1 MINLSK
7 LSVACVLASAIS
19 LCSAAY
25 AETSTVEGW
34 DFQAE
39 FLKHKKSAK
48 HVDNYNLHVYK
59 HFWNN
64 DYLSFYYGGTVTI
77 ADGYMRPDE
86 AKEDS
91 DAFGIGPSIMGRLE
105 FNPFGNFYT
114 GLECAG
120 SMRFFTKAHPA
131 GGRAYDFL
139 WRVGPRVSY
148 KFGNYSALGLSVLY
162 AHASNGMSSHN
173 PGYEMMG
180 VNLDFEY
187 HF

>member
-1 MINLSK
+1 MITLNKLSK
-7 LSVACVLASAIS
+7 ACVFSSLLLVSSLATAQ
-19 LCSAAY
+19 
-25 AETSTVEGW
+25 TSCVEGW

-39 FLKHKKSAK
+39 YLKHNKSDK

-64 DYLSFYYGGTVTI
+64 DYLSFYFGGTATI
-77 ADGYMRPDE
+77 ADGYID
-86 AKEDS
+86 KEEKKDS

-114 GLECAG
+114 GLEVSG
-120 SMRFFTKAHPA
+120 TMRFFTKAHPA

-139 WRVGPRVSY
+139 WRVGPRFSY
-148 KFGNYSALGLSVLY
+148 KLGNYTAFGLSLLY

-173 PGYEMMG
+173 PGYEMKG
-180 VNLDFEY
+180 VSLDLEY
-187 HF
+187 KF